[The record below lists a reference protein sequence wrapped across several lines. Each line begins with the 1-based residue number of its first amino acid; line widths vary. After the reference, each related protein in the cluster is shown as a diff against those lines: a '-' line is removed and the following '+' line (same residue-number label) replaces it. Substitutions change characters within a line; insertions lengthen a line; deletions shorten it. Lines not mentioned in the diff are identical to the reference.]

1 MEIKM
6 DDELKK
12 IFDFRIRDIGAT
24 AAPLNRR
31 KPKKQS
37 KSKVKK
43 NEDLAIFLDKDGNA
57 VEPGSGDIA
66 RGEIWTYDENGD
78 VTRTYVGD
86 SWTSATDEES
96 ENDKERGMD
105 SL

>member
-1 MEIKM
+1 M

-12 IFDFRIRDIGAT
+12 IFDLRISDIGAT
-24 AAPLNRR
+24 AKPLSRR
-31 KPKKQS
+31 GSKKQP

-43 NEDLAIFLDKDGNA
+43 NEDLAIFLDKDGN
-57 VEPGSGDIA
+57 VMEPGSGDIA
-66 RGEIWTYDENGD
+66 RGEIWTYDENGG

-86 SWTSATDEES
+86 SWISATGEES
-96 ENDKERGMD
+96 ENDKERGID

>member
-1 MEIKM
+1 M

-12 IFDFRIRDIGAT
+12 IFNLRISDIGAT

-43 NEDLAIFLDKDGNA
+43 NQDLAIFLDKDGNA
-57 VEPGSGDIA
+57 VDPGSADIV
-66 RGEIWTYDENGD
+66 RGEIWTYDENSD

-86 SWTSATDEES
+86 SWVSATDEES
-96 ENDKERGMD
+96 EDDKEQGMD